1 MVSRAAIDFSS
12 SWFDWFVRNRPTPGY
27 YLKAGTNGTVSWQPA
42 LGGGTTLDNMVI
54 ASDYDNLQ
62 DAVSASCDVGKVL
75 WLNCE
80 LETAAS
86 VPLTVDG
93 STILGIGRGYNG
105 TAPAKLTATDAVAT
119 GVLDIRAD
127 GVTLSNFCIDVDSKA
142 GNGLNIGD
150 IDGTNVGD
158 ARCGVL
164 QNLEIMNAAS
174 GAAIQWND
182 HVDYWTIVA
191 VRMMTGHKYA
201 NYLNSPAGSVY
212 DNGHLTFVGCEHS
225 ATYASLIR
233 NAVAATFH
241 RLTFLQCDFH
251 DGHSNNYMVDT
262 SNIHEARFYSCCF
275 EANDGV
281 NQGPDDAMVYL
292 NSIGSGCW
300 GCTFSF
306 KDNTAGYDGV
316 RADLAYDPYPLWN
329 CVMENSVAAQHVEI
343 IGTGATAVLSGLQS
357 TYRNSCAGTATSN
370 AVDLYDL
377 VD

>member
-1 MVSRAAIDFSS
+1 MSRPGFDISS
-12 SWFDWFVRNRPTPGY
+12 RWLQEFTTAYPVEGY
-27 YLKAGTNGTVSWQPA
+27 YLKAGANGALSWQPA
-42 LGGGTTLDNMVI
+42 LGGGTSFDNMVI
-54 ASDYDNLQ
+54 ASDYADLQ
-62 DAVSASCDVGKVL
+62 DAVAASCDVGKVL

-80 LETAAS
+80 LETDAS

-105 TAPAKLTATDAVAT
+105 TAPAKLTATDAVTT

-142 GNGLNIGD
+142 GNGLNIGH
-150 IDGTNVGD
+150 ISGTNTGT
-158 ARCGVL
+158 AYCGVL
-164 QNLEIMNAAS
+164 QNLEIMNAAT
-174 GAAIQWND
+174 GNAIQWND
-182 HVDYWTIVA
+182 NVDYWTMTA
-191 VRMMTGHKYA
+191 VRMMAGNKYA
-201 NYLNSPAGSVY
+201 NYLNTPAGSDY
-212 DNGHLTFVGCEHS
+212 DNGHLVFVGCEMS
-225 ATYASLIR
+225 ATYACLIR

-241 RLTFLQCDFH
+241 RLTFMQCDFH

-262 SNIHEARFYSCCF
+262 SDIHEARFYGCCF
-275 EANDGV
+275 EANDGA
-281 NQGPDDAMVYL
+281 NQGPDAAMLKL

-306 KDNTAGYDGV
+306 KDNTAGYYGV
-316 RADLAYDPYPLWN
+316 YGDAAYDPYPLWN

-343 IGTGATAVLSGLQS
+343 VGSAASVVFPGLQS